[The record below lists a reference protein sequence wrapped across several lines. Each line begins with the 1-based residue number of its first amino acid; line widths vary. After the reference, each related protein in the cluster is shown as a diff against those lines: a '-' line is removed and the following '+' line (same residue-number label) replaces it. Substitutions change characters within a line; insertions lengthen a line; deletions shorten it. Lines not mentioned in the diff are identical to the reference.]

1 MSQVLIQN
9 TYALLQ
15 DEIINLLHAMTVQAD
30 LPKFFGEMLPS
41 ILVKVEG
48 ISDEHRNYLMSAW
61 PQEADPSTFT
71 TSLKAFLSDLRYF
84 QTLTANYG

>member
-1 MSQVLIQN
+1 MER

-15 DEIINLLHAMTVQAD
+15 DEITKLLHAMTVQAD

-48 ISDEHRNYLMSAW
+48 ITDEQRNYLMSAW
-61 PQEADPSTFT
+61 PQERDTSTFT
-71 TSLKAFLSDLRYF
+71 TSLKSFLSDLHYF